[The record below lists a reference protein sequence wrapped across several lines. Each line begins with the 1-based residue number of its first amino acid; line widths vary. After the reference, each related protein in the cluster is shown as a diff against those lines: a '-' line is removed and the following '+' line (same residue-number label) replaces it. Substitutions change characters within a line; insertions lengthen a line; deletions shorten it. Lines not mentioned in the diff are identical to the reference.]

1 MVLKGIDLSINQG
14 KTVALVG
21 PSGCGK
27 STIIQL
33 IERFYDPQSGNIT
46 ADGTNTK
53 QMTLSSLRSHL
64 GIVSQEPNLFDR
76 TIAENIAYGDNSRAV
91 PMDEIIAAAKN
102 ANIHNFIISLPH
114 VINSLSNFYLPF

>member
-1 MVLKGIDLSINQG
+1 MEVLEG

-33 IERFYDPQSGNIT
+33 LERFYDPSAGEVKVDN
-46 ADGTNTK
+46 ANLK
-53 QMTLSSLRSHL
+53 SVTLSTLRSQL

-91 PMDEIIAAAKN
+91 TAEEIVEAAKN
-102 ANIHNFIISLPH
+102 ANIHNFISGLPL
-114 VINSLSNFYLPF
+114 VSIETSKCRK